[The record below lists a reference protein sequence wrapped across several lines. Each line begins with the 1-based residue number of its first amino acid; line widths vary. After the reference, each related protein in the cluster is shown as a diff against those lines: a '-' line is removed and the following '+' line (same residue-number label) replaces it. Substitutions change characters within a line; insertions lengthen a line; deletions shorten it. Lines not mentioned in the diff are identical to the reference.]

1 MTWVLYVDVA
11 VGLGI
16 AVGLL
21 GSVLIAATLG
31 HRKEEPVPDSLG
43 ENVHPVSESAQR
55 TVPTGTESSVSGS

>member
-11 VGLGI
+11 AGLAI
-16 AVGLL
+16 GLL
-21 GSVLIAATLG
+21 GGVLIAATLG